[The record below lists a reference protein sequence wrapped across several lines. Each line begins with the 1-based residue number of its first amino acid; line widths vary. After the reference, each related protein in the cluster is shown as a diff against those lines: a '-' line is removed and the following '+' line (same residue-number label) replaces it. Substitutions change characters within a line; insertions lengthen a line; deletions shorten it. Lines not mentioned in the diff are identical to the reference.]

1 MEEKHVANV
10 PDGDPVV
17 ESASATTDHEHNHAG
32 VGPVVGVVCAL
43 AVLCLLALGVGGCTS
58 SLLVAGVPYYWDL
71 DDGYGYDDYDGWD
84 GYGWDDDYDGWD
96 GTSPYDGWDG
106 GLGWDDRASVDK
118 LTLEGGLEAYVES
131 YDVTI
136 DDYVAASDYSGVP
149 QGVRDWV
156 KGLCTLDAT
165 ANGTVVSKL
174 RPALASAEDGDDE
187 AAAKAV
193 EEARQT
199 AADAA
204 VQAAGLADAL
214 PEGVEGREARL
225 LAKAARAVAERW
237 DDTADALAALG
248 EAAAGNG
255 SATLDDFEDTC
266 REGLNTVADNGYES
280 LMEALSLSAS

>member
-58 SLLVAGVPYYWDL
+58 SLLVAGAPYYWDL
-71 DDGYGYDDYDGWD
+71 DDGYGYDDYD

-96 GTSPYDGWDG
+96 GTSPYDDWDG

-118 LTLEGGLEAYVES
+118 LTLESGLEAYVES

-156 KGLCTLDAT
+156 KGLCALDAT

-193 EEARQT
+193 A
-199 AADAA
+199 
-204 VQAAGLADAL
+204 
-214 PEGVEGREARL
+214 
-225 LAKAARAVAERW
+225 
-237 DDTADALAALG
+237 
-248 EAAAGNG
+248 
-255 SATLDDFEDTC
+255 
-266 REGLNTVADNGYES
+266 
-280 LMEALSLSAS
+280 

>member
-58 SLLVAGVPYYWDL
+58 SLLVASVPYWSQDG
-71 DDGYGYDDYDGWD
+71 GYGYDD
-84 GYGWDDDYDGWD
+84 GYGWDDGYGFGWDDDGWD
-96 GTSPYDGWDG
+96 GTSPYDGWDD
-106 GLGWDDRASVDK
+106 GLDWGDPASAGE
-118 LTLEGGLEAYVES
+118 LTLERGLEAYVGS

-149 QGVRDWV
+149 QGVRDWA

-165 ANGTVVSKL
+165 TNGAVVSKL

-187 AAAKAV
+187 AAVDAV
-193 EEARQT
+193 EEARRT

-204 VQAAGLADAL
+204 AEAAGLADAL

-237 DDTADALAALG
+237 DDTADALAALS
-248 EAAAGNG
+248 EAAAGTG
-255 SATLDDFEDTC
+255 TATLDDFEDAC
-266 REGLNTVADNGYES
+266 QEGVDAVADDGYES
-280 LMEALSLSAS
+280 LMEALDLSAS

>member
-71 DDGYGYDDYDGWD
+71 DDG
-84 GYGWDDDYDGWD
+84 WD
-96 GTSPYDGWDG
+96 GTSPYDDWDG

-118 LTLEGGLEAYVES
+118 LTLESGLEAYVES

-156 KGLCTLDAT
+156 KGLCALDAT

-204 VQAAGLADAL
+204 AQAAGLADAL

-255 SATLDDFEDTC
+255 STTLDDFEDTC
-266 REGLNTVADNGYES
+266 REGLNTVADDGYES